1 MKKILH
7 MTPPDINNGVYKYV
21 FNQMKYIDQSKYRFD
36 FLTRN
41 EKDLMATK
49 EYQQYHFKIQS
60 FHNTERES
68 KGGLREEI
76 TYILSQGYDTI
87 HLHTSIW
94 RGFLIEEIAMELKIP
109 QVIVHSHSTGID
121 FSSQEDRD
129 RLFRIHE
136 QYKSAFDMS
145 KATDICACSE
155 LAGEWLYG
163 SQIPRNLIKIM
174 PNAIEVEKYHFQPE
188 VRRELRNK
196 LGLSNRVVIG
206 NVGRY
211 CYQKNQEFLVKA
223 FSRAYKNNKN
233 IFLLLIG
240 EGELQEEIRK
250 LVVKL
255 GIEDSVLCLNW
266 QENVEEYLQIMD
278 IFCLPS
284 HFEGLP
290 ISVIEA
296 QAAGLPCYVADTITR
311 EVKITDLVT
320 FLPLIEEEWQYIL
333 EKSNINN
340 NREHF
345 DDEISKNGYD
355 VRNAAV
361 KLEQLYDFKNYKGG
375 S

>member
-21 FNQMKYIDQSKYRFD
+21 FNQMKYIDQSRYRFG

-49 EYQQYHFKIQS
+49 EYQQYHFNIQS
-60 FHNTERES
+60 FQNTERES

-76 TYILSQGYDTI
+76 THILSQGYDTI

-223 FSRAYKNNKN
+223 FSKAYKNNKN

-278 IFCLPS
+278 TFCLPS

-333 EKSNINN
+333 EQSNINN